1 MLLQIPQASQEKK
14 PKAPTSQRKTR
25 QESNSKDR
33 DKLPSFKKQ
42 GDVSETPSTAKKR
55 LEEQLNQVSPVEE
68 ETPPPEDN
76 MEVDLQESP
85 SSEMGCGPNNSTLAD
100 ISVIPSYSPHKG

>member
-25 QESNSKDR
+25 QGSNSKDR
-33 DKLPSFKKQ
+33 DILPSFKKQ

-55 LEEQLNQVSPVEE
+55 LELQEQLNHVSPVEE

-85 SSEMGCGPNNSTLAD
+85 SSEMGFGPYNCQC
-100 ISVIPSYSPHKG
+100 VYVRFPQ